1 MSSTTAIIA
10 IKDGYGVPF
19 GQLVYDQSGV
29 GTGPFFPL
37 ATFADKEGAPI
48 TEDNPLAFGN
58 AQVVT
63 KTATIASGASL
74 SGAVDLGTGRIV
86 GLIVPAAWTTASI
99 TFQASA
105 DGSTFFDLYDDATQR
120 ELASSIVVAS
130 RYLALPMNDWLGI
143 RAVKVR
149 SGNSGAPVNQGAARA
164 ITLVTAR

>member
-1 MSSTTAIIA
+1 MPATTTSLPVKNGNGINF
-10 IKDGYGVPF
+10 P
-19 GQLVYDQSGV
+19 QLVVDQSGV
-29 GTGPFFPL
+29 GTGPFYPL
-37 ATFADKEGAPI
+37 AVFADIAGAPI
-48 TEDNPLAFGN
+48 TEDNPLWFGN

-86 GLIVPAAWTTASI
+86 GLILPAAWTTASI

-105 DGSTFFDLYDDATQR
+105 DGTNFFDLYDDATQR

-130 RYLALPMNDWLGI
+130 RFLALPMADWLGI
-143 RAVKVR
+143 RAVKLR
-149 SGNSGAPVNQGAARA
+149 SGSSGAPVNQGAARA